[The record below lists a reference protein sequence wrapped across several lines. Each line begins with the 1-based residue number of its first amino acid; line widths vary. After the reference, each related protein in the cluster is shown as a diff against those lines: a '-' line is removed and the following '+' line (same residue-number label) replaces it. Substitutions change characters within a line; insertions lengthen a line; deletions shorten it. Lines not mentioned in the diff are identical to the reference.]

1 MGGREL
7 QKLSTLRAEKLEP
20 AGLKAGYHNH
30 QTEFTPIDG
39 VRPMEILAKNT
50 KPSVMLQLDIG
61 TCLEAGSD
69 PVAWIRGNPGRIRSV
84 HCKDWAPD
92 KGYSVLFGEGVA
104 DWKAIFAAAQS
115 VGGAEYYLMEQEGSR
130 YPELETAKKCLEAY
144 RAKGF

>member
-1 MGGREL
+1 MLEL
-7 QKLSTLRAEKLEP
+7 ASKRDRIPWRGFA
-20 AGLKAGYHNH
+20 A
-30 QTEFTPIDG
+30 TP
-39 VRPMEILAKNT
+39 VRIH
-50 KPSVMLQLDIG
+50 
-61 TCLEAGSD
+61 
-69 PVAWIRGNPGRIRSV
+69 SV